1 MREKRNLSENLKQEN
16 VFWVGRWK
24 SQPSVT
30 DVVTWITRGCNLGK
44 SPNQHRWVGWGVPST
59 NFVKLSSCPHN
70 GKKKTNFMRVCIR
83 RYKQM
88 SKCVEAHVFMGFAQ
102 ACCPLHPSM
111 RAWVLKVRDGLAL
124 PDPSHSSCQENRTV
138 KLWRI
143 NIQWQLPISHGTF
156 SNCTYLVIS
165 FVQGTKSPGCIVHPS
180 HHTETFTLSWE
191 TFTLLIFF
199 TSWFWEHILWYLGL
213 LLNPTSGIPSG
224 GALKISWYWG

>member
-1 MREKRNLSENLKQEN
+1 MYS
-16 VFWVGRWK
+16 
-24 SQPSVT
+24 
-30 DVVTWITRGCNLGK
+30 
-44 SPNQHRWVGWGVPST
+44 GWGDGKVNPLWLMWWPGSQGGAT
-59 NFVKLSSCPHN
+59 WGNLLTSIGGWVEEFPLPILLSCPLAHTME
-70 GKKKTNFMRVCIR
+70 KEKKTNFMRVCIR

-165 FVQGTKSPGCIVHPS
+165 FAQGTKSPGCIVHPS